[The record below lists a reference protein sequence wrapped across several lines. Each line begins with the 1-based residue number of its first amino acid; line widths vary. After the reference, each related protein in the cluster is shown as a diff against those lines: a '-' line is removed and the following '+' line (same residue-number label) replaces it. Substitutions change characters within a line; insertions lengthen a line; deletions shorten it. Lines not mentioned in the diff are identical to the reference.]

1 MAITTLKLWM
11 APESNRLLSGPSSF
25 SPAQNPVFYEGNTA
39 RIELHILAGAG
50 VGKVPYEVAFPAG
63 ASIKLAV
70 GQVNAFPTSG
80 TWQLMVDDVETADM
94 PFNATPAQVQA
105 ALNALATVQA
115 AGGVTSALNG
125 DGYTV
130 TWNTYGTK
138 PDIGIGSDTLVPSS
152 YESISLVQQG
162 TADNRKVIYIE
173 LRQAPVA
180 LGVEWDPL
188 PTPVMTVEEVTA
200 WNGTT
205 KTWRFNIEPAP
216 KAGSYNLT
224 VAGASTKSYTLSY
237 ASTADNITTA
247 ISKDFAGAKAYKT
260 GETQFDIV
268 FNEDVTLTAD
278 GNGLIGY
285 LGFIGN
291 VNFSTAEIHQFIG
304 GLASR
309 QTTLEVAIEAGG
321 IPQTL
326 IQVPCVVSSDVIS
339 NGVLQPLPLG
349 TAMSEQV
356 ANARFVR
363 RDVDQ
368 SPDVPTKNQIWEN
381 LGLTEH
387 DGHDVVSALSS
398 SNFPSGTNPFVTQS
412 DISALDAT
420 WGNIIGTLSDQ
431 TDLQLALDDKYDA
444 SNPSGFIQE
453 ANVDGNLYGRKNG
466 LWEVVPGFNG
476 GVVANPITMAGATK
490 DSEMSSD
497 YFGLQLSADNTQF
510 ATLEYNKLNISTTG
524 VNAELNC
531 SDLVF
536 LAPDLGRS
544 SVFSITGATITTNA
558 SECEVLPSSITF
570 TQIGTGNSTQVA
582 TYGIKF
588 PDASVQTTA
597 ATPFDPTG
605 YATESWVTSQGYI
618 TGDALVGYATE
629 YWVQSQGYLTSV
641 PPPSLTG
648 LTSDIS
654 WDTNANSGRLLIEG
668 VIETAPNFTQSR
680 LHFGTS
686 SPNSLENGDFWFDGN
701 NMRYVSGAVI
711 RDIASQYWVSTSY
724 YPLYSNP
731 AGYITSSALA
741 GYATQAWVTSQSYL
755 TQAGAALF
763 YAPLSGATFTGK
775 VNLATLGVAT
785 PSINLGGQ
793 CDSAPASAAN
803 GDLWISNAT
812 APKLTYKMG
821 GINYN
826 LPVLNQFNTFTNQM
840 VIDTASSTTAAL
852 RVTQRGAG
860 NAIEV
865 EDSVSPDANKFVVDQ
880 FGKVGVG
887 VAPDAT
893 AAIKIDGNGISFN
906 GLVFNPTATAAH
918 TGGSDTLDLLV
929 TINGVN
935 YRLGLRPA

>member
-1 MAITTLKLWM
+1 M

-188 PTPVMTVEEVTA
+188 PTPVMTVEEVAA

-237 ASTADNITTA
+237 AATADNITTA

-268 FNEDVTLTAD
+268 FNEDVTLTSD

-398 SNFPSGTNPFVTQS
+398 SVSPSGANPFVTWS
-412 DISALDAT
+412 DISGLGAT
-420 WGNIIGTLSDQ
+420 WGNITGTLSDQ
-431 TDLQLALDDKYDA
+431 TDLQSALDSKYDA
-444 SNPSGFIQE
+444 SNPSGFIPE
-453 ANVDGNLYGRKNG
+453 ANVDSNTYGRKDGTWVTVLPLTGGTIDGSVTINNSTYG
-466 LWEVVPGFNG
+466 TNCVNDGQNIQFNQGGGFTQLNTQALILSASGSTLSINNSAITFPDSTQQSTAFPGF
-476 GVVANPITMAGATK
+476 
-490 DSEMSSD
+490 S
-497 YFGLQLSADNTQF
+497 
-510 ATLEYNKLNISTTG
+510 
-524 VNAELNC
+524 
-531 SDLVF
+531 
-536 LAPDLGRS
+536 
-544 SVFSITGATITTNA
+544 
-558 SECEVLPSSITF
+558 
-570 TQIGTGNSTQVA
+570 
-582 TYGIKF
+582 
-588 PDASVQTTA
+588 
-597 ATPFDPTG
+597 G
-605 YATESWVTSQGYI
+605 YATESWVNSQGFI
-618 TGDALVGYATE
+618 TAGSIGDMATMT
-629 YWVQSQGYLTSV
+629 WVYEQNYTTLEAAQSWTQSQGYLTFDSYNRLSFAGGYN
-641 PPPSLTG
+641 PDPSP
-648 LTSDIS
+648 I
-654 WDTNANSGRLLIEG
+654 AGRLW
-668 VIETAPNFTQSR
+668 FQSDK
-680 LHFGTS
+680 F
-686 SPNSLENGDFWFDGN
+686 
-701 NMRYVSGAVI
+701 RY
-711 RDIASQYWVSTSY
+711 STSTAQ
-724 YPLYSNP
+724 LN
-731 AGYITSSALA
+731 ALA
-741 GYATQAWVTSQSYL
+741 SEGFVTGMLSS
-755 TQAGAALF
+755 
-763 YAPLSGATFTGK
+763 YAPINSPTFTGK
-775 VNLATLGVAT
+775 VNT
-785 PSINLGGQ
+785 PAPTSTNAGLNIGSINSTANLTNSVAGDVWIGTWQ
-793 CDSAPASAAN
+793 MAYKTAN
-803 GDLWISNAT
+803 GTLVYGAATNASNVFGS
-812 APKLTYKMG
+812 PQ
-821 GINYN
+821 I
-826 LPVLNQFNTFTNQM
+826 
-840 VIDTASSTTAAL
+840 IDTTAATAAL
-852 RVTQRGAG
+852 RVTQKGTG

-865 EDSVSPDANKFVVDQ
+865 EDELSPDATRFVVNQ

-887 VAPDAT
+887 TAPDAT
-893 AAIKIDGNGISFN
+893 AAIKLDANGISFN

-918 TGGSDTLDLLV
+918 TGGTDTLDLLV